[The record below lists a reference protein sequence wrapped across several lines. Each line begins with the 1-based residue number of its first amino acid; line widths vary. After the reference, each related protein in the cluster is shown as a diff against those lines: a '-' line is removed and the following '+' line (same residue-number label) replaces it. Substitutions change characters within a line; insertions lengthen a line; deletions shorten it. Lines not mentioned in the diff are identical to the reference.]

1 MSMNDERPVI
11 DKSQLQYG
19 TVYHWITLT
28 SCIIA
33 LIAPVLILMFPR
45 SSLLNSNLVFS
56 AIFAGK
62 SPAEIWEAAGLAFQP
77 GDFWKQF
84 RSNFFTAEGFATFG
98 IVLGCSVTLWALIPA
113 VRQFIKKKE
122 YFYVC
127 ASLFIM
133 SLVALAMS
141 GIVNMAG

>member
-1 MSMNDERPVI
+1 MKHARPEI

-19 TVYHWITLT
+19 TVYHWITFA

-33 LIAPVLILMFPR
+33 LIAPVLILMFPG
-45 SSLLNSNLVFS
+45 SNLLNPNLVFS

-62 SPAEIWEAAGLAFQP
+62 SPSEIWEAAGLAFNP
-77 GDFWKQF
+77 GDFWQLF
-84 RSNFFTAEGFATFG
+84 RGNLFTAEGFATFG
-98 IVLGCSVTLWALIPA
+98 MVLGCSVAFWALIPA

-127 ASLFIM
+127 VSLFIM
-133 SLVALAMS
+133 SLVVLAMS
-141 GIVNMAG
+141 GIINMAG